1 MRITIIPVDGAVYID
16 GTSYSKL
23 DLSTCDIPSNI
34 HALQWH
40 DTYGE
45 LEFKRSFVDGQIVH
59 PVNELLTEL
68 PIWAN
73 AAVTVWNQ
81 AKLDFEEAQRI
92 AAEEAQRIAAEEA
105 AALANASPQTVQ
117 TP

>member
-23 DLSTCDIPSNI
+23 DLSFVPSGI
-34 HALQWH
+34 HALQWYE
-40 DTYGE
+40 TYGE
-45 LEFKRSFVDGQIVH
+45 IEYKREFVDGNIVH
-59 PVNELLTEL
+59 PGNETITVL
-68 PIWAN
+68 PEWADTAV
-73 AAVTVWNQ
+73 AAWNQ
-81 AKLDFEEAQRI
+81 AKLDFEEA
-92 AAEEAQRIAAEEA
+92 ERIAAEEA